1 MRGKSVRQIVRK
13 SLFAGL
19 AAALLAGC
27 NGEIY
32 VIDGV
37 TDGDTFYL
45 SDRAFSD
52 TDPVLQ
58 SWVAYSL
65 ARSVC
70 QLEVGGENPARNSTF
85 DCELKSRR
93 ILVDTWREQRAENAA
108 NADAYL
114 DALADVDDAGFL
126 SEYVARFHGRRHWTL
141 PTDLDL
147 DGFRHWRRDNLYR
160 HRPQTR
166 IVGSWNFARNRATY

>member
-1 MRGKSVRQIVRK
+1 MIALKKSTKVAVLALVAT
-13 SLFAGL
+13 LF
-19 AAALLAGC
+19 AGC

-70 QLEVGGENPARNSTF
+70 QLEVGGENPARNNTF
-85 DCELKSRR
+85 ECELKSRR
-93 ILVDTWREQRAENAA
+93 ILVDTWREQKAEDENT
-108 NADAYL
+108 ADRYL
-114 DALADVDDAGFL
+114 DALLSVDDADYL
-126 SEYVARFHGRRHWTL
+126 AEYVARFHLKRHWAL
-141 PTDLDL
+141 PPDLDMH
-147 DGFRHWRRDNLYR
+147 GFGNWRRGNLLK

-166 IVGSWNFARNRATY
+166 IVGSWNFARNRVTY